1 MGKFSTDNKYIVG
14 RINLLGDSEEDVA
27 EFLEGML
34 KELILMV
41 SLCVMSEEKRARI
54 YERIAQFES
63 FLAQLLSRKWPQAE
77 D

>member
-1 MGKFSTDNKYIVG
+1 MAKFSTDNKYVVG
-14 RINLLGDSEEDVA
+14 SINLLGDSEEDVA

-54 YERIAQFES
+54 YKS
-63 FLAQLLSRKWPQAE
+63 LSGIILFSCKAFGA
-77 D
+77 

>member
-54 YERIAQFES
+54 YKRIAQFES
-63 FLAQLLSRKWPQAE
+63 FLAQLPSRKWPQAE